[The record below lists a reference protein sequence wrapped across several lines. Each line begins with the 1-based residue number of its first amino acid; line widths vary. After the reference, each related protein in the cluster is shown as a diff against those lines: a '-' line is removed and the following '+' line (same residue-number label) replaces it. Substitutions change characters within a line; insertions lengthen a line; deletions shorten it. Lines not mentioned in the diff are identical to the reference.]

1 LLKIDCPELR
11 CPECGSTYL
20 HCTASVTVSYR
31 FYPSPSANVAYGEP
45 LGSPEVAEDSPVTCR
60 RCSHQGERR
69 TFDVPGALGAACL
82 DQDTEIPSR

>member
-1 LLKIDCPELR
+1 MRNIRKNM

-69 TFDVPGALGAACL
+69 TPFYKNIRELAAAA
-82 DQDTEIPSR
+82 